1 MKHSLFIIAFLYGT
15 LSFAQTKSTPLL
27 QPLPNMAFKVLRDSC
42 TQLDIVFTAGVGSSM
57 SVEGRNVSMFS
68 TFVDNTT
75 LSKKVEV
82 EKQGFI
88 MWQRNGREFITGDI
102 YLTTDSSGY
111 LHFKYGGND
120 YFNQLSTQGAT
131 FLRRQRK

>member
-1 MKHSLFIIAFLYGT
+1 MKHRLFIIVFLYSVV
-15 LSFAQTKSTPLL
+15 SFAQVKHTTSL
-27 QPLPNMAFKVLRDSC
+27 QPLPNLAFKVLRDSC

-68 TFVDNTT
+68 TFVDNIA
-75 LSKKVEV
+75 LSKKVDA

-102 YLTTDSSGY
+102 YLTTDTSGY

>member
-1 MKHSLFIIAFLYGT
+1 MKNGFFLILLFFALTT
-15 LSFAQTKSTPLL
+15 LAQTKNPLSL
-27 QPLPNMAFKVLRDSC
+27 QPLPNIAFKVLRDSC

-75 LSKKVEV
+75 LLKKPEA